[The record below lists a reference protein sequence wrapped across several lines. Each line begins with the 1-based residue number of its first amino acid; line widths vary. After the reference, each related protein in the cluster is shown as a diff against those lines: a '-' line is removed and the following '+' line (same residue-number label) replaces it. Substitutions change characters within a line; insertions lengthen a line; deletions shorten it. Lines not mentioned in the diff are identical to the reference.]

1 MQEQDLTMRVINHK
15 TLRRLVGG
23 VAFALPFAVMFLS
36 GKPFDE
42 MTSISISYW
51 TDANDVFVGSLVA
64 VAVFLMAYNGTS
76 DCIKDIEYWVSKLAF
91 GFTLLVVII
100 PTTNF
105 DGNYAL
111 VPYGDRY
118 GALPGWLQPIA
129 EFSPIPLNYIHGGAA
144 ALLFVC
150 LALLMAFFSQRAKN
164 VGEDL
169 RAKHYLLI
177 SLTMAISLPT
187 IFIVGGMFEEIA
199 EVFWVEFVGLL
210 LFGCGWFYAGCYKD
224 IHPEEEKRKL
234 TELMEIKVDP
244 SQLNFDTAFVLEGG
258 VTYKFEATGCW
269 MDWFL
274 ACGPDGWGPDWRII
288 TGKNR
293 MPGESFFKLCGNIGR
308 DKSTNFVI
316 GSIREWPSPT
326 EIDDLLPEE
335 RKLYLFANDWE
346 SRYENNKP
354 LHPMQGGPLRVKISR
369 LD

>member
-15 TLRRLVGG
+15 TLRIMIG
-23 VAFALPFAVMFLS
+23 VIALTLPFAVILLS

-51 TDANDVFVGSLVA
+51 TDANDIFVGSLVA
-64 VAVFLMAYNGTS
+64 VAVFLMVYNGTS
-76 DCIKDIEYWVSKLAF
+76 DCIKDFEYWLSKGGF
-91 GFTLLVVII
+91 IFTLLVVIF

-105 DGNYAL
+105 NGNYAL
-111 VPYGDRY
+111 VPDGDKY

-129 EFSPIPLNYIHGGAA
+129 EFIPIPPNYIHGLAA

-150 LALLMAFFSQRAKN
+150 LILLMAFFSQRAKN
-164 VGEDL
+164 KGADL

-187 IFIVGGMFEEIA
+187 ILIVGSMFEEFA
-199 EVFWVEFVGLL
+199 EVFWVEFVGLI
-210 LFGCGWFYAGCYKD
+210 LFGGGWLYSGWYTDFA
-224 IHPEEEKRKL
+224 PEEEKRKL
-234 TELMEIKVDP
+234 TELTEIKVDP
-244 SQLNFDTAFVLEGG
+244 FQLNFDTDFVLEGG

-274 ACGPDGWGPDWRII
+274 ACGPDGWGPDWKII

-293 MPGESFFKLCGNIGR
+293 MPGQPFFKLCGNIGT
-308 DKSTNFVI
+308 DKSTNFEI
-316 GSIREWPSPT
+316 GSIRVWPAPT
-326 EIDDLLPEE
+326 EIDDLPPEE

-346 SRYENNKP
+346 SKYENNTP
-354 LHPMQGGPLRVKISR
+354 LHPKQGGPLRVKISR